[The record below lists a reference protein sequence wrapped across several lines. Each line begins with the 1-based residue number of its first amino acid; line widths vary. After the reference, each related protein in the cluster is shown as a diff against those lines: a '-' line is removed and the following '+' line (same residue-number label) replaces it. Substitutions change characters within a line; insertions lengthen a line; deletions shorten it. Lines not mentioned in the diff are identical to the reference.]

1 MKNQKVALFTSLIS
15 LLLCM
20 AMLVGTT
27 FAWFT
32 DSVSSKGNKIAA
44 GDLKIELYQAEQDSK
59 GAVKNPSNITW
70 LNITNDSDPL
80 FDYDNW
86 EPGYTAYVVLK
97 VVNKG
102 TLALNWKA
110 TLTSD
115 KTLGDI
121 AEVINVYAYP
131 VVNAAVGTN
140 EPFVPATREDAT
152 KAAAKVG
159 TLKAFLEGLETS
171 TYGTLKKGEEAY
183 LTLVLQMDE
192 DAENKYQGAKL
203 GGEFDIC
210 IVATQAPVESDS
222 FGSDYDENSAYCTH
236 ESVTDEFCDE
246 CGAFIRDTSA
256 TPTPTPTPTPD
267 PDPTPG
273 TGDDND
279 DDNDDNTVMALSF
292 AGSSVTATGVDAS
305 KVTVTGD
312 AEYGTYGGRTNA
324 IALDSDDD
332 ITVDI
337 TSLYDGL
344 KDGFTVSYWV
354 SNQQP
359 DSSVKPGWSF
369 SIYNPDNC
377 STDRYQNGIDVQRKY
392 IGLLHNTSD
401 EGNGFWLE
409 RGNLADGETEYKSSW
424 SWDIYG
430 YTTNSRS
437 DWTHIVCV
445 FGSNSTAIYVNGE
458 LTHSNSTKTN
468 YNTTLADLLQEEKL
482 QLTINKSHWTDGEY
496 LNAYYSDFAIY
507 GKALTQ
513 TEVTALYD
521 AQKTTTTPST
531 GD

>member
-32 DSVSSKGNKIAA
+32 DSISSKGNKIAA

-59 GAVKNPSNITW
+59 GAVENPSNITW
-70 LNITNDSDPL
+70 LNITNESAPL

-97 VVNKG
+97 VANKG

-140 EPFVPATREDAT
+140 GPFVPTTREDAT

-171 TYGTLKKGEEAY
+171 TYGTLKKDEEAY

-210 IVATQAPVESDS
+210 IVATQASIESDS
-222 FGSDYDENSAYCTH
+222 FGSDYDENSAYCPHTNV
-236 ESVTDEFCDE
+236 EDKICKE
-246 CGAFIRDTSA
+246 CGAFIRDTS
-256 TPTPTPTPTPD
+256 TTPTPD
-267 PDPTPG
+267 PEPTPTPTPG
-273 TGDDND
+273 TGDDDD
-279 DDNDDNTVMALSF
+279 DDNDENILMRLNVGDTGIA
-292 AGSSVTATGVDAS
+292 ATGNVTP
-305 KVTVTGD
+305 VVNGTVTYPTD
-312 AEYGTYGGRTNA
+312 TGR
-324 IALDSDDD
+324 DDVFYLNDTSD

-337 TSLYDGL
+337 TSLYDKL

-359 DSSVKPGWSF
+359 DDDVKVGWSF
-369 SIYNPDNC
+369 FIYNPENFT
-377 STDRYQNGIDVQRKY
+377 SKTNASGINIERKY
-392 IGLLHNTSD
+392 IGLLHNNSH
-401 EGNGFWLE
+401 EGNGLWLQ
-409 RGNLADGETEYKSSW
+409 RGKFVAGETLYSSPEA
-424 SWDIYG
+424 YG
-430 YTTNSRS
+430 YTTGLRS
-437 DWTHIVCV
+437 TWTHVVCV
-445 FGSNSTAIYVNGE
+445 FESTQHTIYVNGIKA
-458 LTHSNSTKTN
+458 NSFADYDN
-468 YNTTLADLLQEEKL
+468 SLADLLQEEKL
-482 QLTINKSHWTDGEY
+482 LLMINKSQWGTDGEH

-521 AQKTTTTPST
+521 AQKTTTPST

>member
-70 LNITNDSDPL
+70 LNITNESAPL
-80 FDYDNW
+80 FNNENW
-86 EPGYTAYVVLK
+86 EPNHTEYVVLK
-97 VVNKG
+97 VANKG

-110 TLTSD
+110 TMTSQN
-115 KTLGDI
+115 TIGDI
-121 AEVINVYAYP
+121 ADVIKVY
-131 VVNAAVGTN
+131 VNAVENSAAGTN
-140 EPFVPATREDAT
+140 HPFVPSTREEAT
-152 KAAAKVG
+152 QLTTNGGKMTYVG
-159 TLKAFLEGLETS
+159 TLKQFLNGLSTS
-171 TYGTLKKGEEAY
+171 TYGTLKEGEEAY
-183 LTLVLQMDE
+183 LTLVLQMDPE
-192 DAENKYQGAKL
+192 AANSYQGAKL

-222 FGSDYDENSAYCTH
+222 FGSDYDESSAYCTH
-236 ESVTDEFCDE
+236 ESVTNEFCDE

-273 TGDDND
+273 TGDDDD

-324 IALDSDDD
+324 IALDGDDD

-337 TSLYDGL
+337 TSLYNSL
-344 KDGFTVSYWV
+344 KDGFTVSYWFKDV
-354 SNQQP
+354 RDN
-359 DSSVKPGWSF
+359 VNTGWSLF
-369 SIYNPDNC
+369 IYNKN
-377 STDRYQNGIDVQRKY
+377 NGQYSSNPERQY
-392 IGLLHNTSD
+392 IGVLHPV
-401 EGNGFWLE
+401 EGIARDSYVIKLE
-409 RGNLADGETEYKSSW
+409 RGNTAPDSTSYNSDSVIWTTLA
-424 SWDIYG
+424 
-430 YTTNSRS
+430 NHS
-437 DWTHIVCV
+437 DWHHVVCV
-445 FGSNSTAIYVNGE
+445 FEANSATVYVNGTNIGT
-458 LTHSNSTKTN
+458 LTNL
-468 YNTTLADLLQEEKL
+468 NTPLSDLLDSENITL
-482 QLTINKSHWTDGEY
+482 MVNKSQWGDGEH

-507 GKALTQ
+507 GEALTQ
-513 TEVTALYD
+513 TEVSALYD